1 MIKVTPSGQAC
12 GATVTGLDL
21 SAPLDAATVRSVR
34 AAWLEHHV
42 LAFPDQQ
49 LSDADLERIVQ
60 YFGVFGA
67 EPYFMPIEGSR
78 HVVAL
83 TRRAD
88 EKAPLFA
95 ENWHS
100 DWSFLEEPPIGT
112 CLYSLVIPPVGGN
125 TGFVNQQKALAQMP
139 AALRRRL
146 EGRIALHS
154 AGAAYAPDGMYGEKD
169 RAAGRSMAIRFDEDA
184 RNVHGHPFILRHPES
199 GRETLLGCIGYIMGV
214 EGMPDEEAF
223 QLLLEL
229 HEWQTREEFQY
240 THRWQKGMF
249 VMWDNRSVLHR
260 AYGGYDG
267 HDRVLHRITVAGDPQ
282 KFLQPQAAGA
292 LA

>member
-1 MIKVTPSGQAC
+1 MIQVTPSGQAC

-21 SAPLDAATVRSVR
+21 SQALDAATIRAVR

-42 LAFPDQQ
+42 LAFPDQS
-49 LSDADLERIVQ
+49 LSDTNLEQIVQ
-60 YFGVFGA
+60 QFGVFGS
-67 EPYFMPIEGSR
+67 EPYFMPIAGSE

-112 CLYSLVIPPVGGN
+112 CLYSLVIPPMGGD
-125 TGFVNQQKALAQMP
+125 TGFINQQKALAAMP
-139 AALRRRL
+139 DVLRRKL
-146 EGRIALHS
+146 EGRTALHS
-154 AGAAYAPDGMYGEKD
+154 AGAAYAPDGMYGAKD
-169 RAAGRSMAIRFDEDA
+169 RAAGRSMAIRYAEDA
-184 RNVHGHPFILRHPES
+184 RQVRGHPFIMQHPES

-214 EGMPDEEAF
+214 EGMPDDEAL
-223 QLLLEL
+223 QLLLDL
-229 HEWQTREEFQY
+229 HQWQTREEFQY
-240 THRWQKGMF
+240 THKWRQNMF

-267 HDRVLHRITVAGDPQ
+267 YDRVLHRITVAGDPQ
-282 KFLQPQAAGA
+282 KYLRPHAA
-292 LA
+292 